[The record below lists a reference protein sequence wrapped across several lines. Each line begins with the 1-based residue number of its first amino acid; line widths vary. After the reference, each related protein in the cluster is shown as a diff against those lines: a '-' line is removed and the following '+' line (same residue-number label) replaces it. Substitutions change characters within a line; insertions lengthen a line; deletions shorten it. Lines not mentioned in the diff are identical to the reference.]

1 MLFLESKRIR
11 KRKPRDV
18 AYTCCD
24 RIRNSVMMADDLCRI
39 LLRRVILPKTENFE
53 VQKGFTKLP
62 GNLTCLK
69 GCTRYTM
76 YTSFE
81 TVG

>member
-1 MLFLESKRIR
+1 
-11 KRKPRDV
+11 
-18 AYTCCD
+18 
-24 RIRNSVMMADDLCRI
+24 MMADDLCRI

-69 GCTRYTM
+69 GCTRVQDIQL